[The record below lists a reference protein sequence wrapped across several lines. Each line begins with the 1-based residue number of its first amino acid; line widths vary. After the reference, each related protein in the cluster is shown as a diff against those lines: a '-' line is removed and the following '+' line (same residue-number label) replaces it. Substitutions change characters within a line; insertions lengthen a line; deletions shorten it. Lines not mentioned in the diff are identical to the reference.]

1 MRKMHVVV
9 LACQLAGAC
18 SRGNGAGAA
27 GCGTR
32 KPGSSS
38 GKLPADVDTLSVSKD
53 PCTAR
58 YQLVRWISYHA
69 QPDKHRGGRRQ
80 DPVEEGAGIVVGLDL
95 GKKVGTE
102 PAMRARQ
109 QSPMPNAGSRGMTSA
124 VSRGEGVPKSASL
137 DATAGCGVTD
147 RDHRWAHRRR
157 C

>member
-58 YQLVRWISYHA
+58 YQLVRWIS
-69 QPDKHRGGRRQ
+69 
-80 DPVEEGAGIVVGLDL
+80 
-95 GKKVGTE
+95 
-102 PAMRARQ
+102 
-109 QSPMPNAGSRGMTSA
+109 
-124 VSRGEGVPKSASL
+124 
-137 DATAGCGVTD
+137 
-147 RDHRWAHRRR
+147 
-157 C
+157 